1 MEKETKLK
9 VLKIKFERL
18 KNTCVYFNDDYK
30 KDMLDFNKLPSITK
44 NIIAP
49 ALSIDIDEG
58 AAMWQY
64 LLDYYYKLLP
74 GDKMLERITGEVVE
88 EAEYA
93 DLVKVFLKY
102 DRICDYAFL
111 ISDSKYLLYEK
122 WFIRDTVFNDDFALS
137 DKLIPLILHNDN
149 GEYNAQNKFFDL
161 LMDMIDT
168 SGWTMKSN
176 HIDYVAKWIPF
187 LIDPIKRDEVE
198 LKLLKAIDVVE
209 NGAPKGAMPF
219 KLFAAEGGF
228 EKLIAE
234 KARQATMEAPPIEQ
248 KNHNIPNSFSE
259 YMQLRKQKRQT
270 SDELAES
277 EKERI
282 DLYNMDELQICQD
295 ELNTLIGLSAVK
307 EEVRTLTNLVQ
318 INHIRKERGLVVPEI
333 SKHLAFTGNP
343 GTGKTT
349 IARLLG
355 KIYHSLGV
363 LSKGQFI
370 EVDRSNLVAGYVGQ
384 TAIKTQEVIDK
395 SLGGVLFIDEAYSL
409 NVEDSEN
416 DFEKEAVE
424 TILKAMEDNRDDFIV
439 IVAGYDKPME
449 EFINSNPGLK
459 SRFVK
464 YVHFPDYDS
473 KELMDIFKILLNK
486 NQYTLTPSAHILL
499 QKYFVFLVEHKD
511 ENFGNGREVRNI
523 FEQIISAQANRIVQS
538 RNITDDDLTTIIE
551 DDVNEL
557 VSKNSAFN
565 MSLRNS
571 I

>member
-187 LIDPIKRDEVE
+187 LIDPIKRDEV
-198 LKLLKAIDVVE
+198 
-209 NGAPKGAMPF
+209 
-219 KLFAAEGGF
+219 
-228 EKLIAE
+228 
-234 KARQATMEAPPIEQ
+234 
-248 KNHNIPNSFSE
+248 
-259 YMQLRKQKRQT
+259 
-270 SDELAES
+270 
-277 EKERI
+277 
-282 DLYNMDELQICQD
+282 
-295 ELNTLIGLSAVK
+295 
-307 EEVRTLTNLVQ
+307 
-318 INHIRKERGLVVPEI
+318 
-333 SKHLAFTGNP
+333 
-343 GTGKTT
+343 
-349 IARLLG
+349 
-355 KIYHSLGV
+355 
-363 LSKGQFI
+363 
-370 EVDRSNLVAGYVGQ
+370 
-384 TAIKTQEVIDK
+384 
-395 SLGGVLFIDEAYSL
+395 
-409 NVEDSEN
+409 
-416 DFEKEAVE
+416 
-424 TILKAMEDNRDDFIV
+424 
-439 IVAGYDKPME
+439 
-449 EFINSNPGLK
+449 
-459 SRFVK
+459 
-464 YVHFPDYDS
+464 
-473 KELMDIFKILLNK
+473 
-486 NQYTLTPSAHILL
+486 
-499 QKYFVFLVEHKD
+499 
-511 ENFGNGREVRNI
+511 
-523 FEQIISAQANRIVQS
+523 
-538 RNITDDDLTTIIE
+538 
-551 DDVNEL
+551 
-557 VSKNSAFN
+557 
-565 MSLRNS
+565 
-571 I
+571 